1 VLHLLVPPVVP
12 ADSIGACSQL
22 EYVRCLC
29 AVYAVSS
36 SVSAVHRSATPTGA
50 ASSACLTL
58 VVHIVSVRKLDAVVH
73 CTPLVIV
80 CALCV
85 CDDLCTHCARVY
97 IYH

>member
-1 VLHLLVPPVVP
+1 VHVVSLNVFDAVLLCTHFAVVCIVVHQSLVPPAVP

-50 ASSACLTL
+50 ASS
-58 VVHIVSVRKLDAVVH
+58 
-73 CTPLVIV
+73 V
-80 CALCV
+80 C
-85 CDDLCTHCARVY
+85 
-97 IYH
+97 